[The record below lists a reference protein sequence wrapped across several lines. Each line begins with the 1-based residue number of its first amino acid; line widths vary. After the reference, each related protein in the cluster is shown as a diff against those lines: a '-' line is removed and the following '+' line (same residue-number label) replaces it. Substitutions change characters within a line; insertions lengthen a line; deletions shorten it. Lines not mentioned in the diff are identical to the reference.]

1 MTTRPHL
8 AFNQHI
14 DIANNLAQS
23 HSLIDQRDAVLI
35 SLLFETPLNR
45 TQLCKVLV
53 SDFDPIAKT
62 VRGHV
67 VRPKVIQFIANWLE
81 HSGVSEGFFLR
92 HISAGNVLTSSPISS
107 QNIHYALKKCGL
119 LQFVQETAAYL
130 DNPNFEL
137 VEISKFG
144 NFMEVGYTPNNLRY
158 IREQLGLSQKQLAE
172 KLNYSWRTV
181 QNWEID
187 SPGGRNMSH
196 ANWLELVSFAIKVL
210 KSKNK

>member
-67 VRPKVIQFIANWLE
+67 VRTKVIQYIANWLE
-81 HSGVSEGFFLR
+81 HSGVTEGFFLR
-92 HISAGNVLTSSPISS
+92 H
-107 QNIHYALKKCGL
+107 
-119 LQFVQETAAYL
+119 
-130 DNPNFEL
+130 
-137 VEISKFG
+137 ISKFG